1 MILET
6 VKEYR
11 TYNRTRRGKKEK
23 CTIGYTVYIIRCDNC
38 FSEFTRSS
46 KVFDLRS
53 FTHVCSNC
61 NQKKFAQKQSSI
73 LRQYTKYDASNT
85 KLKL

>member
-11 TYNRTRRGKKEK
+11 TYNRTRCGKKEE
-23 CTIGYTVYIIRCDNC
+23 CTIGYTVYILRCDNC
-38 FSEFTRSS
+38 GHDFTRTS
-46 KVFDLRS
+46 KVFDKRS
-53 FTHVCSNC
+53 AAHVCSNC

-73 LRQYTKYDASNT
+73 LRQYNKYDASSSKT
-85 KLKL
+85 I

>member
-23 CTIGYTVYIIRCDNC
+23 CTIGYTVYILRCDNC
-38 FSEFTRSS
+38 GHDFTRTS
-46 KVFDLRS
+46 KVFDKRS
-53 FTHVCSNC
+53 SAHVCSNC

-73 LRQYTKYDASNT
+73 LRQYNKYDASSSKT
-85 KLKL
+85 I